1 MESEELAVE
10 LSQRTTVTR
19 VERGVDEDGVRGQPV
34 PPETVVGLKQTLPHV
49 TTAMSGRYVA
59 RDVSCPQSDS
69 EYDIIDVMSDI
80 VPSESAE
87 DRGERV
93 DRLLR
98 HVRPIV
104 LASARVVEGHVQGY
118 GWTVGSRAVVQVLV
132 EGGAATVPQIA
143 ARLDLAR
150 QNVQRHVDAL
160 VELGHVARRANPEH
174 RRSVLIEPTPEG
186 RSTFAT
192 MHATELGELA
202 SLARAST

>member
-1 MESEELAVE
+1 
-10 LSQRTTVTR
+10 
-19 VERGVDEDGVRGQPV
+19 
-34 PPETVVGLKQTLPHV
+34 
-49 TTAMSGRYVA
+49 
-59 RDVSCPQSDS
+59 
-69 EYDIIDVMSDI
+69 MSDI

-118 GWTVGSRAVVQVLV
+118 GWTVGSRAVLQVLV

-202 SLARAST
+202 SLARACTMTELAVAEAVLASLEHDIRARASGREAEAAVEQR